1 MEKKI
6 SQFAI
11 EGIIDIKIDI
21 FERIKE
27 ELIQEKEPSIAI
39 KEENKLGVE
48 MIEEDKGERAKQG
61 RNVMDKDGS
70 EVKESKEKNAN

>member
-27 ELIQEKEPSIAI
+27 ELIQEKEPSIAR

-48 MIEEDKGERAKQG
+48 MIEEDKGERAIQG